1 MEDCSMSTRTIIA
14 LLSIALSLG
23 ARIGAA
29 EAATA
34 TTGPAADGY
43 VPTVVVTGANRG
55 LGLVWARQYA
65 ARGWQVIAT
74 AREPARATELQALA
88 RNGGRIR
95 IEALDATDPASVDAF
110 AKRLGALPVDIL
122 VNNAG
127 TIGEE
132 PEQKL
137 GQLDPARFDHY
148 MRVNALSALLV
159 TERLLPNLRAGR
171 QKKVAGISA
180 RVASFAAYPRI
191 HSGLYYYKASK
202 VALNMILRN
211 LAMDLQG
218 EGIAVAA
225 LSPGVVNTY
234 GTPDNHDAMSPEMR
248 ASMTDIDTS
257 VAGMIKVLDGLTLEG
272 SGRWYRFTGDVISW

>member
-1 MEDCSMSTRTIIA
+1 MSTRTAIA
-14 LLSIALSLG
+14 LLSIALALG
-23 ARIGAA
+23 ARIGVAQAA
-29 EAATA
+29 SA
-34 TTGPAADGY
+34 TTGPAAGGY

-74 AREPARATELQALA
+74 VREPARATELQALA
-88 RNGGRIR
+88 RAGGRIR
-95 IEALDATDPASVDAF
+95 IEPLDATDPASVEGF
-110 AKRLGALPVDIL
+110 AKRLGGLPVDIL

-171 QKKVAGISA
+171 HKKVAGISA

-202 VALNMILRN
+202 TALNMILRN

-218 EGIAVAA
+218 EGIAVVA